1 MQLPGASD
9 SDGLGFSPQF
19 TVTAGALAFLLGSL
33 SMQAGWVSTAVIS
46 RGAPGEGG
54 SICCWL
60 AGRKDTFAITMGSDD
75 TQVFVPTLLLLPV
88 AS

>member
-9 SDGLGFSPQF
+9 SDGLGFSPLVHCESRF
-19 TVTAGALAFLLGSL
+19 CLPCTLAGS
-33 SMQAGWVSTAVIS
+33 
-46 RGAPGEGG
+46 PGEGG

-60 AGRKDTFAITMGSDD
+60 AGRKGTFAITVGSED
-75 TQVFVPTLLLLPV
+75 TRVFGPTLLLLPV